1 MIFSRLSDA
10 LLALSPTRALC
21 LLSAVQLCLWSLTP
35 YLAFLSPPLDVVENL
50 VWGAQWQWGYYKHP
64 PLQAWLTEIS
74 WQAGGLLGIYIMSQL
89 CIVAT
94 YWGIFLL
101 GRDIIG
107 APKAVLG
114 VLIYALCFYATV
126 PTPELNANIVQA
138 PFWAFAAWFLYR
150 ALTQNRPA
158 YWFGLALMLTGGF
171 YTKYSVVFLLAGLA
185 MGIICI
191 GKWRHSLRRP
201 LLYLAATLCMALCA
215 PHIIWLVQTDF
226 QPLAYALARTK
237 PLDGIE
243 LLFNPLTF
251 LLAQILA
258 YALPIL
264 LLLIAGA
271 KRTRPKDSMAYL
283 TALAFVPLLVMALWS
298 ALNGVALRT
307 MWGAPAAIWLGLWLA
322 AHIHMPTPC
331 RRART
336 ALLLGAS
343 LLLALPL
350 AMGYAS
356 YASRTTPAPT
366 RTAWD
371 GAKLARLALADWQ
384 KITGTPAP
392 ELVIGPTW
400 EAGLMAHFLPNRP
413 IGFFGTAPANNPW
426 VSPQAFK
433 TAPALIVWHGDDRED
448 FATLGG
454 IAYTSREKI
463 MYKGKQS
470 YFHWGI
476 RPASQN

>member
-1 MIFSRLSDA
+1 M
-10 LLALSPTRALC
+10 
-21 LLSAVQLCLWSLTP
+21 
-35 YLAFLSPPLDVVENL
+35 AFLSPPLDVVENM

-64 PLQAWLTEIS
+64 PLQAWLTEIA
-74 WQAGGLLGIYIMSQL
+74 WQAGGLFGIYFLSQL
-89 CIVAT
+89 CVVAT

-101 GRDIIG
+101 GRDMIG
-107 APKAVLG
+107 ASKAVLG
-114 VLIYALCFYATV
+114 VFIYALCFYATV

-150 ALTQNRPA
+150 GLTQNRLA
-158 YWFGLALMLTGGF
+158 YWLGLALMLTGGF
-171 YTKYSVVFLLAGLA
+171 YTKYSVIFLLVGLA
-185 MGIICI
+185 LGALCI
-191 GKWRHSLRRP
+191 SKWRDSLRRP
-201 LLYLAATLCMALCA
+201 PLYLAALLCIALCV

-226 QPLAYALARTK
+226 QPLAYALARAK
-237 PLDGIE
+237 PLDGIS
-243 LLFNPLTF
+243 LWLSAFTF

-258 YALPIL
+258 YALPLL

-271 KRTRPKDSMAYL
+271 KRARPKNNTHYL
-283 TALAFVPLLVMALWS
+283 TALAFAPLLAMALWS
-298 ALNGVALRT
+298 ILSGTALRS

-331 RRART
+331 RRARA
-336 ALLLGAS
+336 ALVLGAS
-343 LLLALPL
+343 LLVALPL
-350 AMGYAS
+350 ATGYVS
-356 YASRTTPAPT
+356 YASRATPDPQ

-392 ELVIGPTW
+392 ALVIGPTW

-413 IGFFGTAPANNPW
+413 IGFFGLTPANNPW
-426 VSPQAFK
+426 VSPHAFK

-454 IAYTSREKI
+454 IAYTSGEKI

-470 YFHWGI
+470 HFRWAI